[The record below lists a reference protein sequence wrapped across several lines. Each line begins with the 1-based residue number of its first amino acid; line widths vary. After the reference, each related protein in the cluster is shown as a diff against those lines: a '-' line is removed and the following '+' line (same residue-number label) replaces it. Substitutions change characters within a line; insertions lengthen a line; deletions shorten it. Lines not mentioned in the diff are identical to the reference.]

1 MGFGDRD
8 IDSDSDTGLYTGE
21 GRGSVKGGAGRRD
34 TVLYIFMGKMGKKN
48 EGGGGGGHPVMSYI
62 FHDSNS

>member
-34 TVLYIFMGKMGKKN
+34 TVLYIFMGKRN
-48 EGGGGGGHPVMSYI
+48 EGGGGRGYPVMSYI